1 MIAAALLVSGCT
13 GLIETPSGAGPAEPP
28 SGRGRVRSCDETQVD
43 LTPIRLLTRDEY
55 NNTIRDLLGDNSRP
69 LVDSPSADTGTF
81 DNNANALSISS
92 PMATHYLEAAEQVA
106 AKAMQNPGNL
116 LPCSPEGDGTACAKE
131 FIATFGRRAFRRPV
145 PDDEATALLAL
156 YSSVRTV
163 GSFNDAI
170 EVLIQAILNSP
181 RFLYHIEVG
190 SSVGNGVAALD
201 DYELASKLSYF
212 LWNTMPDE
220 ELAGAADRGEVH
232 TPEQIEAQARRMLDS
247 ELARVTTA
255 NMHSQWLGLPTVFAV
270 TKDLTKYREFTDE
283 VRGDLVQETTAF
295 LDEVVWNDEGSVK
308 DIFTAPFSMMNARL
322 ADFYGVKGVTGDAFV
337 RADVDTTQRLGLLG
351 QGSLMAAL
359 SKIDRTSPVHRAVFV
374 RHQILCEALPPA
386 PDKVPALDVI
396 DPTLPV
402 RERMEE
408 HRKNPECAGCHKLMD
423 PLGFTFEHFDAVG
436 RYREADELGNWVDS
450 SGEWVD
456 AIDGSTQS
464 FDDAVGLS
472 KAFGDSPQVA
482 RCMSEQWFSYSM
494 GRTADEYDDCSLDRL
509 EDVAE
514 TGSIKDVLLA
524 IATQE
529 QFRFRAEVEATG
541 GCQ

>member
-116 LPCSPEGDGTACAKE
+116 SVQPGGRWHGLRQR

-163 GSFNDAI
+163 GSFSGI
-170 EVLIQAILNSP
+170 IGCSSETILNSP

-190 SSVGNGVAALD
+190 SSVGSGVTTP
-201 DYELASKLSYF
+201 SMTTSSRPKLSYF

-232 TPEQIEAQARRMLDS
+232 TPEPMKLRRAACWIRS
-247 ELARVTTA
+247 WRASRP
-255 NMHSQWLGLPTVFAV
+255 PTC
-270 TKDLTKYREFTDE
+270 TPS
-283 VRGDLVQETTAF
+283 GSAF
-295 LDEVVWNDEGSVK
+295 
-308 DIFTAPFSMMNARL
+308 R
-322 ADFYGVKGVTGDAFV
+322 
-337 RADVDTTQRLGLLG
+337 RC
-351 QGSLMAAL
+351 SL
-359 SKIDRTSPVHRAVFV
+359 SRRTSPSTPRVHRRGAW
-374 RHQILCEALPPA
+374 RP
-386 PDKVPALDVI
+386 
-396 DPTLPV
+396 
-402 RERMEE
+402 RS
-408 HRKNPECAGCHKLMD
+408 
-423 PLGFTFEHFDAVG
+423 
-436 RYREADELGNWVDS
+436 GN
-450 SGEWVD
+450 
-456 AIDGSTQS
+456 DGVS
-464 FDDAVGLS
+464 
-472 KAFGDSPQVA
+472 
-482 RCMSEQWFSYSM
+482 R
-494 GRTADEYDDCSLDRL
+494 
-509 EDVAE
+509 
-514 TGSIKDVLLA
+514 
-524 IATQE
+524 
-529 QFRFRAEVEATG
+529 
-541 GCQ
+541 